1 MRNRTE
7 EAGAVCVR
15 PLRSIIP
22 SLALL
27 FVVALAGSV
36 LKVPAV
42 AAVGDGS
49 AQTLRVTV
57 MDAAGNLLPGAMVA
71 AIDAEGLNV
80 KATERPD
87 GVYVIEGVWAKTT
100 LEVDHPSFVPGSFEL
115 TLPDQRMVQVEVILG
130 KANPVA
136 VIIEADKRLA
146 PGGGGPGK
154 ADLSAQGIV
163 AAAAGVCPGEG
174 DCCEANGT
182 PGCNDLDCC
191 QIVCA
196 VDPFC
201 CDFFWDSICAG
212 QAQVLCPKLCFV
224 PPPPNDNCADAIP
237 IDNGDTPYTTIGA
250 TDDAPPLPPGC
261 DEGFGL
267 GFGSEIWFNYNSSFT
282 GLLTVSTCDQVD
294 YDSRLAAYTGGCANL
309 TLVACND

>member
-42 AAVGDGS
+42 AAVSDGS

-57 MDAAGNLLPGAMVA
+57 MDAAGNLLPGAIVA
-71 AIDAEGLNV
+71 ATDAEGLNV

-136 VIIEADKRLA
+136 VIIEAGKRLA
-146 PGGGGPGK
+146 PGGG
-154 ADLSAQGIV
+154 
-163 AAAAGVCPGEG
+163 
-174 DCCEANGT
+174 
-182 PGCNDLDCC
+182 
-191 QIVCA
+191 
-196 VDPFC
+196 
-201 CDFFWDSICAG
+201 
-212 QAQVLCPKLCFV
+212 LCS
-224 PPPPNDNCADAIP
+224 N
-237 IDNGDTPYTTIGA
+237 
-250 TDDAPPLPPGC
+250 
-261 DEGFGL
+261 
-267 GFGSEIWFNYNSSFT
+267 
-282 GLLTVSTCDQVD
+282 
-294 YDSRLAAYTGGCANL
+294 
-309 TLVACND
+309 